1 MRIGYGKN
9 YFNNSAKAA
18 PDVRG
23 IGRLQKDGKMEGGKQ
38 GSRGWKDGAPP
49 FHSSTLPTKSLPIF
63 FLGIVF
69 ILLAAKAQGQ
79 GVNVAAVINPRQI
92 QIGEK
97 ARLDLTLSGDTA
109 ITHIEAPKFNFLPA
123 FLAVP
128 LHSKTTPRLASNKI
142 AVSMAWAYE
151 LIPQATGDFSLSD
164 VRFAY
169 QGNTYFANPGSIRV
183 SSADTYTDVSTRSVH
198 QVEAEVST
206 TEPYLNAPLT
216 YTFRYLY
223 TAVLPTQASPTP
235 QLPIFPDFL
244 VEELPPLSPQTQRIR
259 GKTFWVQEQVR
270 RLYPQ
275 RTGQIVIA
283 PATLLLPVPRGR
295 KTLKT
300 DPLKLTVQPLPETG
314 KPSQFSGA
322 VGEYQIAAQ
331 VDRRSIEAG
340 RALTLSLQI
349 SGRGSMQTVTA
360 PKVPAVPGVV
370 VNGPTRVED
379 SVPTTRTYAY
389 ALIPARSGTL
399 RIPAIAYIYFDPSR
413 AVYATA
419 QTSPIPVSVRPNP
432 TDAVGDDTAES
443 SLWWIWVILFAVLLL
458 GILVAGFLWYR
469 TRFQRATGTP
479 IDTTTGT
486 GSVNNVEP
494 KGRTGRQA
502 ETEGTPPVSQARDA
516 LMALARN
523 DTTDAAMAF
532 ANALAQILY
541 QYLEATLGLTQRTID
556 TVREVCIQAGV
567 SEQILEELVDLL
579 TKCDY
584 HRFAPVPLTANEGST
599 LITRTEAVISNI
611 ENLLITDNR

>member
-1 MRIGYGKN
+1 M
-9 YFNNSAKAA
+9 
-18 PDVRG
+18 RG
-23 IGRLQKDGKMEGGKQ
+23 IGKLQIFQ
-38 GSRGWKDGAPP
+38 SSR
-49 FHSSTLPTKSLPIF
+49 LPIF
-63 FLGIVF
+63 FVGIVF
-69 ILLAAKAQGQ
+69 ILLATAVQSQ
-79 GVNVAAVINPRQI
+79 EINVAAVIKPRHI

-97 ARLDLTLSGDTA
+97 ARLDLTLSGDTV

-128 LHSKTTPRLASNKI
+128 LHSETTPRLESNKI

-151 LIPQATGDFSLSD
+151 LIPQAIGDFSLSD

-169 QGNTYFANPGSIRV
+169 QDSTYFANPGSIRV

-223 TAVLPTQASPTP
+223 TAVLPTQESPTP
-235 QLPIFPDFL
+235 QLPTFPDFL

-275 RTGQIVIA
+275 RTGQIIIE

-300 DPLKLTVQPLPETG
+300 KPLKLTVQPLPETG
-314 KPSQFSGA
+314 KPVQFSGA

-360 PKVPAVPGVV
+360 PKLPAIPGVV
-370 VNGPTRVED
+370 VNGPTLVED
-379 SVPTTRTYAY
+379 AVPTTRTYAY

-419 QTSPIPVSVRPNP
+419 QTAPIPVSVHPNP
-432 TDAVGDDTAES
+432 NDTVGVGTEPS
-443 SLWWIWVILFAVLLL
+443 PWWLWVILSAVLLL
-458 GILVAGFLWYR
+458 GLLVAGFLWYR
-469 TRFQRATGTP
+469 ARFQKSTDTP
-479 IDTTTGT
+479 VNTTLGT
-486 GSVNNVEP
+486 GPVDTVES
-494 KGRTGRQA
+494 KGRKGRQA
-502 ETEGTPPVSQARDA
+502 ETEVTPPVSHARDA
-516 LMALARN
+516 LTALARN
-523 DTTDAAMAF
+523 DTTEAATAF
-532 ANALAQILY
+532 ANALAQTLY
-541 QYLEATLGLTQRTID
+541 QYLEATLGLTHRTID
-556 TVREVCIQAGV
+556 TAREVCTQAGV
-567 SEQILEELVDLL
+567 SEQILEELVDIL

-584 HRFAPVPLTANEGST
+584 HRFAPVPLTANERST
-599 LITRTEAVISNI
+599 LIARAESVISKI
-611 ENLLITDNR
+611 AISVQPSAASYSES

>member
-18 PDVRG
+18 LDVRG
-23 IGRLQKDGKMEGGKQ
+23 IGKLLRKTVSVIFAVLLFM
-38 GSRGWKDGAPP
+38 
-49 FHSSTLPTKSLPIF
+49 SL
-63 FLGIVF
+63 
-69 ILLAAKAQGQ
+69 LLATAQRLVAAEASQ
-79 GVNVAAVINPRQI
+79 PIINVAAVINPRHI

-128 LHSKTTPRLASNKI
+128 LHSKTTPRLESNKI

-151 LIPQATGDFSLSD
+151 LIPQATGDFPLSD

-169 QGNTYFANPGSIRV
+169 QGNTYFANPGSVQV
-183 SSADTYTDVSTRSVH
+183 SGADTYTDVSTRSVH
-198 QVEAEVST
+198 QVEVEVST
-206 TEPYLNAPLT
+206 AKPYLNAPLT

-223 TAVLPTQASPTP
+223 TAVLPTQESPTP
-235 QLPIFPDFL
+235 QLPTFPDFL

-275 RTGQIVIA
+275 RTGQIVIE
-283 PATLLLPVPRGR
+283 PATLLLPIPRGR

-300 DPLKLTVQPLPETG
+300 NPLKLTVQPLPETG
-314 KPSQFSGA
+314 KPAQFSGA
-322 VGEYQIAAQ
+322 VGEYQISAQ
-331 VDRRSIEAG
+331 VDRSSIEAG

-360 PKVPAVPGVV
+360 PKLPAIPGVV
-370 VNGPTRVED
+370 VNGPNLVED

-419 QTSPIPVSVRPNP
+419 QTAPIPVSVRPNP
-432 TDAVGDDTAES
+432 TDAIDVETEPS
-443 SLWWIWVILFAVLLL
+443 PWWIWIILSAVLLL
-458 GILVAGFLWYR
+458 GLLVAGFLWYR
-469 TRFQRATGTP
+469 ARFQRATDTP
-479 IDTTTGT
+479 VNTTTGT
-486 GSVNNVEP
+486 GSVDNAEP
-494 KGRTGRQA
+494 KGRKGRQA
-502 ETEGTPPVSQARDA
+502 ETEVTPPISHARDA
-516 LMALARN
+516 LTALARD
-523 DTTDAAMAF
+523 DTTDAATAF
-532 ANALAQILY
+532 ANTLAQILY
-541 QYLEATLGLTQRTID
+541 QYLEATLGLTQRNID
-556 TVREVCIQAGV
+556 TAREVCMQADV
-567 SEQILEELVDLL
+567 SEQILEELVELL

-584 HRFAPVPLTANEGST
+584 HRFAPVPLTANERST
-599 LITRTEAVISNI
+599 LITRAEAVISEI
-611 ENLLITDNR
+611 AISVQPSAAS

>member
-1 MRIGYGKN
+1 M
-9 YFNNSAKAA
+9 
-18 PDVRG
+18 RG
-23 IGRLQKDGKMEGGKQ
+23 IGKLLRRTVSVLF
-38 GSRGWKDGAPP
+38 AVLL
-49 FHSSTLPTKSLPIF
+49 FTSLFFATAQCLIAAEASQPI
-63 FLGIVF
+63 I
-69 ILLAAKAQGQ
+69 
-79 GVNVAAVINPRQI
+79 NVAAVVHPRHI

-97 ARLDLTLSGDTA
+97 ARLDLTLSGDTT

-128 LHSKTTPRLASNKI
+128 LHSETTPRLESNKI

-169 QGNTYFANPGSIRV
+169 QGKTYFANPGSIRV

-235 QLPIFPDFL
+235 QLPTFPDFL

-275 RTGQIVIA
+275 RTGQIVIE
-283 PATLLLPVPRGR
+283 PATLLLPVPRGH

-300 DPLKLTVQPLPETG
+300 NPLKLTVQPLPETG
-314 KPSQFSGA
+314 KPAQFSGA

-331 VDRRSIEAG
+331 VDQSSIEAG

-360 PKVPAVPGVV
+360 PKLPAIPGVV
-370 VNGPTRVED
+370 VNGPTLVED
-379 SVPTTRTYAY
+379 TVPTTRTYAY

-432 TDAVGDDTAES
+432 MDAVGGDTDES
-443 SLWWIWVILFAVLLL
+443 PSWWIWVILFAVLLL
-458 GILVAGFLWYR
+458 GILVAGLLWYR
-469 TRFQRATGTP
+469 ARFQRSTDTP
-479 IDTTTGT
+479 INTTTGT
-486 GSVNNVEP
+486 GPIDNVELKER
-494 KGRTGRQA
+494 KGQQA
-502 ETEGTPPVSQARDA
+502 ETEVIPPVSQARDA
-516 LMALARN
+516 LAALARN
-523 DTTDAAMAF
+523 DTTDTATAF
-532 ANALAQILY
+532 ANTLTQILY
-541 QYLEATLGLTQRTID
+541 QYLEATLGLTQRNID
-556 TVREVCIQAGV
+556 TAREVCMQAGV
-567 SEQILEELVDLL
+567 PEQILEELVDVL

-584 HRFAPVPLTANEGST
+584 HRFAPVPLTANERST

-611 ENLLITDNR
+611 ENLQNTQTNS

>member
-1 MRIGYGKN
+1 MI
-9 YFNNSAKAA
+9 
-18 PDVRG
+18 
-23 IGRLQKDGKMEGGKQ
+23 
-38 GSRGWKDGAPP
+38 
-49 FHSSTLPTKSLPIF
+49 
-63 FLGIVF
+63 
-69 ILLAAKAQGQ
+69 
-79 GVNVAAVINPRQI
+79 NVAAVVNPRQI
-92 QIGEK
+92 QLDEK
-97 ARLDLTLSGDTA
+97 ARLDLTISGDTA

-128 LHSKTTPRLASNKI
+128 LHSETTPRLESNQI

-151 LIPQATGDFSLSD
+151 LIPQAIGDFSLSD

-183 SSADTYTDVSTRSVH
+183 SGADTYTDVSTRSVH

-235 QLPIFPDFL
+235 QLPTFPDFF

-270 RLYPQ
+270 RLSPQ

-283 PATLLLPVPRGR
+283 PATLILPIPRGR

-300 DPLKLTVQPLPETG
+300 NPLKLTVQPLPETG

-322 VGEYQIAAQ
+322 VGEYQISAY
-331 VDRRSIEAG
+331 VDRSAIETG
-340 RALTLSLQI
+340 RALTLSVQI

-360 PKVPAVPGVV
+360 PKLPTIPGVV
-370 VNGPTRVED
+370 VNGPNLVEGAT
-379 SVPTTRTYAY
+379 PTTRTYAY

-419 QTSPIPVSVRPNP
+419 QTAPIPVSVRPNP
-432 TDAVGDDTAES
+432 SDAVGVDTAES
-443 SLWWIWVILFAVLLL
+443 SSWWIWVIVLVVLLL
-458 GILVAGFLWYR
+458 GVSVAGFLWYR
-469 TRFQRATGTP
+469 DRFQRSTSATVDTPLGTVP
-479 IDTTTGT
+479 VSKG
-486 GSVNNVEP
+486 EP
-494 KGRTGRQA
+494 KGQKRRQA
-502 ETEGTPPVSQARDA
+502 ETASPISEARDA

-523 DTTDAAMAF
+523 DSTDAATAF
-532 ANALAQILY
+532 ANTLAQTLY
-541 QYLEATLGLTQRTID
+541 QYIEDTLGLAQRNTD
-556 TVREVCIQAGV
+556 TTREVCRQAGV
-567 SEQILEELVDLL
+567 SEPILAELIDLL

-584 HRFAPVPLTANEGST
+584 HRFAPVPLTANERST
-599 LITRTEAVISNI
+599 LIARAETVIRNI
-611 ENLLITDNR
+611 ESLLNTQTNS

>member
-1 MRIGYGKN
+1 MDL
-9 YFNNSAKAA
+9 
-18 PDVRG
+18 DVRG
-23 IGRLQKDGKMEGGKQ
+23 IGKPLGKV
-38 GSRGWKDGAPP
+38 
-49 FHSSTLPTKSLPIF
+49 LYVF
-63 FLGIVF
+63 FSVLLF
-69 ILLAAKAQGQ
+69 ISVLLATDPHLITAEAAQPII
-79 GVNVAAVINPRQI
+79 NVAAVVNPRQI
-92 QIGEK
+92 QLGEK

-109 ITHIEAPKFNFLPA
+109 IAHIEAPKFNFLPA

-128 LHSKTTPRLASNKI
+128 LGSETTPRLASNKI

-151 LIPQATGDFSLSD
+151 LIPQAIGDFSLSD

-183 SSADTYTDVSTRSVH
+183 SGSDTYTDVSTRSVH
-198 QVEAEVST
+198 QIEVEVST

-235 QLPIFPDFL
+235 QLPTFPDFL

-275 RTGQIVIA
+275 RTGQIVIE

-300 DPLKLTVQPLPETG
+300 NPLKLTVQPLPETG

-322 VGEYQIAAQ
+322 VGEYQISAH
-331 VDRRSIEAG
+331 VDRSAIEAG

-360 PKVPAVPGVV
+360 PKLPAIPGVV
-370 VNGPTRVED
+370 VNGPNLIE
-379 SVPTTRTYAY
+379 SPVPTTRTYAY

-419 QTSPIPVSVRPNP
+419 QTTPIPVSVRPNP
-432 TDAVGDDTAES
+432 NDAAGVGTEPS
-443 SLWWIWVILFAVLLL
+443 PWRIWIILLAVLLL
-458 GILVAGFLWYR
+458 GLLVAGFLWYR
-469 TRFQRATGTP
+469 SRFQRSTETMVNTTPGT
-479 IDTTTGT
+479 
-486 GSVNNVEP
+486 EP
-494 KGRTGRQA
+494 VDNGEPDRRKGPQA
-502 ETEGTPPVSQARDA
+502 ETELTLPVSQARDA

-523 DTTDAAMAF
+523 GTTDAATAF
-532 ANALAQILY
+532 ANALAQTLY
-541 QYLEATLGLTQRTID
+541 QYLEGTLGLTQRNID
-556 TVREVCIQAGV
+556 TAREVCRQAGV
-567 SEQILEELVDLL
+567 SEPLLEELVDLL

-584 HRFAPVPLTANEGST
+584 HRFAPVPLTANERGT
-599 LITRTEAVISNI
+599 LIRRTEAVISNI

>member
-1 MRIGYGKN
+1 MRRIGK
-9 YFNNSAKAA
+9 
-18 PDVRG
+18 
-23 IGRLQKDGKMEGGKQ
+23 LQTDGKMEERKKGR
-38 GSRGWKDGAPP
+38 RGWKDGYPH
-49 FHSSTLPTKSLPIF
+49 FHTSNFPTKSLPIF
-63 FLGIVF
+63 FVGIVF
-69 ILLAAKAQGQ
+69 ILLATKAQSLEI
-79 GVNVAAVINPRQI
+79 NVAAVINPRQI
-92 QIGEK
+92 QIDEK
-97 ARLDLTLSGDTA
+97 AQLDLTLSGDTV

-128 LHSKTTPRLASNKI
+128 LHSETTPRLASDKI

-151 LIPQATGDFSLSD
+151 LIPQAIGDFSLAD

-183 SSADTYTDVSTRSVH
+183 SGADTYTDVSTRSVH
-198 QVEAEVST
+198 EVEAEVST

-235 QLPIFPDFL
+235 QLPAFPDFL
-244 VEELPPLSPQTQRIR
+244 VEELPTLSPQPQRIR

-275 RTGQIVIA
+275 RTGQVVIE
-283 PATLLLPVPRGR
+283 PATLILPIPRGR

-300 DPLKLTVQPLPETG
+300 NALKLTVQPLPEVG
-314 KPSQFSGA
+314 KPAQFSGA
-322 VGEYQIAAQ
+322 VGEYQISAY
-331 VDRRSIEAG
+331 VDRSAIEAG
-340 RALTLSLQI
+340 RALTLSVQI

-360 PKVPAVPGVV
+360 PKLPTLPGVV
-370 VNGPTRVED
+370 VNGPNLVED

-389 ALIPARSGTL
+389 ALIPARSGML

-432 TDAVGDDTAES
+432 NDAAAVNTAS
-443 SLWWIWVILFAVLLL
+443 SSWWIWITVLVVVLL
-458 GILVAGFLWYR
+458 GVLVAGFLWYR
-469 TRFQRATGTP
+469 TRSQRFTGAAVNPTA
-479 IDTTTGT
+479 GT
-486 GSVNNVEP
+486 VPVSNGEP
-494 KGRTGRQA
+494 KGRKGQRVETGTA
-502 ETEGTPPVSQARDA
+502 LPISEARDA

-523 DTTDAAMAF
+523 DSTDAATAF
-532 ANALAQILY
+532 ANTLAQTLY
-541 QYLEATLGLTQRTID
+541 QYLEDTLGLAQRNINTA
-556 TVREVCIQAGV
+556 REVCMQAGV

-584 HRFAPVPLTANEGST
+584 HRFAPVPLTANERST
-599 LITRTEAVISNI
+599 LIARAEAVISKI
-611 ENLLITDNR
+611 AVSDQPSVSVS